1 MPMFI
6 LLIILC
12 ALYVISALSY
22 WCLHKHW
29 GTVGL
34 YCAASY
40 MIAACYV
47 FLMSTYLFDSD
58 TLLYVILFA
67 MLLLFVIAALFF
79 EHMLLIE
86 RPMQLIFSGVTLSLN
101 MLLLLYAN
109 LLLGWE
115 TITMDYF
122 FHVCLIVGI
131 STGTIAGLLFE
142 GAFIHFSTKCFYVYE
157 QFLKFL
163 IGLLVSFFIIFILYQ
178 FENMPI
184 MSFILS
190 FLFSFWICG
199 LFPIL
204 IKKIQRYEYRS
215 F

>member
-12 ALYVISALSY
+12 VLYAASASSY
-22 WCLHKHW
+22 WCFHKHW

-40 MIAACYV
+40 MVAACYV

-67 MLLLFVIAALFF
+67 MLLLFVIVSLFS

-86 RPMQLIFSGVTLSLN
+86 RPIQLLFSGIILALN

-109 LLLGWE
+109 LLLGWK
-115 TITMDYF
+115 TITTDYF
-122 FHVCLIVGI
+122 FHVCLIVGV

-142 GAFIHFSTKCFYVYE
+142 SAFIHFSTKCFYVYE
-157 QFLKFL
+157 QFLKFF
-163 IGLLVSFFIIFILYQ
+163 IGLLVSFFIIFILHQ
-178 FENMPI
+178 FGNMPI
-184 MSFILS
+184 ISFILS

-204 IKKIQRYEYRS
+204 IKKIQRYEYRNL
-215 F
+215 